1 MEKPISVE
9 ISLLIGTEDAGQTA
23 RLAVT
28 PRRLVQR
35 VSPLFWP
42 WEPRRVPTIFVA
54 RIASPA
60 VVHQLFDELHSI
72 GWQEAPRLPSCDSP
86 SSDRHAA
93 VHQHRAPDT
102 CTRNSHWR
110 RHYGNTMT
118 GAGQCY

>member
-54 RIASPA
+54 RIASP
-60 VVHQLFDELHSI
+60 
-72 GWQEAPRLPSCDSP
+72 GCDSP